1 MTHTFILEPF
11 VFGRFRSYETPTGLG
26 GTPLVMRSRMS
37 TSAPAKVPTP
47 ERPGGA
53 PAFGF
58 LDRYFRIS
66 ERGSSVAR
74 EVRGGLAT
82 FFAMAYII
90 VLNPIILGSAKD
102 MYGHQL
108 DNGQLVTATTLSAAF
123 TTLLMGV
130 IGNVPIALAAGLG
143 VNSVVALQLAPR
155 MSWPDAMGMVVLA
168 GFVVMLLVA
177 TGLRE
182 RVMNA
187 VPFGLRKAISI
198 GIGLFIMLIGLVDSG
213 FVTRM
218 PDAAQTTV
226 PLQLGVGG
234 HLTGWPVL
242 IFVLG
247 VLLTFALIVRKV
259 PGAILLSIVGM
270 TVVAVIIN
278 AVATVPSWG
287 LTVPKWPGNPVS
299 TPDLGLVGEVSLF
312 GGFHK
317 VGILT
322 GILFVFTVL
331 LSCFFD
337 AMGTIMGISDE
348 AKLTDAEG
356 YMPGINKVLFV
367 DGLAV
372 AAGGASSASATTA
385 FVESTAGVGE
395 GARTGLAN
403 VVTGGLFAVALFL
416 TPIATMVPSQA
427 ATPALLAVG
436 FLILSNSIKEIDW
449 ADYTIAMPA
458 FVTMLMMPFTYS
470 ITNGIGMGFITF
482 TVLRLAAGRARE
494 IPPAM
499 YVVSAV
505 FAFYYLMPALGLT

>member
-1 MTHTFILEPF
+1 MPTSATAQAPSPEP
-11 VFGRFRSYETPTGLG
+11 PG
-26 GTPLVMRSRMS
+26 GTPSY
-37 TSAPAKVPTP
+37 
-47 ERPGGA
+47 GA
-53 PAFGF
+53 V
-58 LDRYFRIS
+58 DRYFKIS

-74 EVRGGLAT
+74 EIRGGFAT

-102 MYGHQL
+102 MYGHHL
-108 DNGQLVTATTLSAAF
+108 DNGQLVTATALTAAF

-143 VNSVVALQLAPR
+143 VNTVVALQLAPR

-187 VPFGLRKAISI
+187 VPYGLRKAIAI

-213 FVTRM
+213 FVTRI
-218 PDAAQTTV
+218 PDIAQTTV
-226 PLQLGVGG
+226 PLTLGTGG

-242 IFVLG
+242 VFVLG
-247 VLLTFALIVRKV
+247 VLLTLALIVRKV
-259 PGAILLSIVGM
+259 PGAILISIVAM
-270 TVVAVIIN
+270 TVLAVIIDL
-278 AVATVPSWG
+278 VAKVPSWG
-287 LTVPKWPGNPVS
+287 LTTPKWPGNPVA
-299 TPDLGLVGEVSLF
+299 TPDFGLIGQVSLF
-312 GGFHK
+312 GGFAK
-317 VGILT
+317 VGVLT

-337 AMGTIMGISDE
+337 AMGTIMGVSDE
-348 AKLTDAEG
+348 AKLTDAQG
-356 YMPGINKVLFV
+356 QMPGINKVLLI

-372 AAGGASSASATTA
+372 AAGGASSSSATTC

-403 VVTGGLFAVALFL
+403 VVTGALFGVALFL
-416 TPIATMVPSQA
+416 TPVATMVPSQA

-436 FLILSNSIKEIDW
+436 FLILAGSIREIDW
-449 ADYTIAMPA
+449 ADFTIAIPA
-458 FVTMLMMPFTYS
+458 FVTMVMMPFTYS

-482 TVLRLAAGRARE
+482 VVLRLAAGRGRD
-494 IPPAM
+494 IPVAM
-499 YVVSAV
+499 YVVAAV
-505 FAFYYLMPALGLT
+505 FGFYYLMPALGLT

>member
-1 MTHTFILEPF
+1 MP
-11 VFGRFRSYETPTGLG
+11 
-26 GTPLVMRSRMS
+26 
-37 TSAPAKVPTP
+37 TSAPTKASAP
-47 ERPGGA
+47 EQPGPRPAHGV
-53 PAFGF
+53 
-58 LDRYFRIS
+58 LDRHFRIS
-66 ERGSSVAR
+66 ERGSTLSR
-74 EVRGGLAT
+74 EIRGGFAT

-108 DNGQLVTATTLSAAF
+108 DNGRLVTATALTAAF

-143 VNSVVALQLAPR
+143 VNTVVALQLAPR

-187 VPFGLRKAISI
+187 VPLGLRKGIAI

-213 FVTRM
+213 FVTRI
-218 PDAAQTTV
+218 PDVAGTTV
-226 PLQLGVGG
+226 PLQLGGTG

-242 IFVLG
+242 VFVLG
-247 VLLTFALIVRKV
+247 TLLTLALITRKV
-259 PGAILLSIVGM
+259 PGAILISIVAM
-270 TVVAVIIN
+270 TVLAVVIN
-278 AVATVPSWG
+278 AVAEVPSWG
-287 LTVPKWPGNPVS
+287 LTTPKWPGNPVS
-299 TPDLGLVGEVSLF
+299 SPDFGLVGDVSLF
-312 GGFHK
+312 GGFGK
-317 VGILT
+317 VGVLT
-322 GILFVFTVL
+322 GVLFVFTVL

-337 AMGTIMGISDE
+337 AMGTIMGIGDE
-348 AKLTDAEG
+348 AELTDKDG
-356 YMPGINKVLFV
+356 NMPGISKVLFV
-367 DGLAV
+367 DGIAV
-372 AAGGASSASATTA
+372 AAGGATSSSATTC

-395 GARTGLAN
+395 GARTGFAN

-416 TPIATMVPSQA
+416 TPVATMVPSQA

-436 FLILSNSIKEIDW
+436 FLILSGSIGQIDW
-449 ADYTIAMPA
+449 SDHTIAIPA

-482 TVLRLAAGRARE
+482 VVLRLAAGRGRDV
-494 IPPAM
+494 PVAM
-499 YVVSAV
+499 YVVSVV
-505 FAFYYLMPALGLT
+505 FGFYYLMPALGLT

>member
-1 MTHTFILEPF
+1 MPSSATAPVDANNEP
-11 VFGRFRSYETPTGLG
+11 PKPPQG
-26 GTPLVMRSRMS
+26 GID
-37 TSAPAKVPTP
+37 
-47 ERPGGA
+47 
-53 PAFGF
+53 GF
-58 LDRYFRIS
+58 FKIS
-66 ERGSSVAR
+66 ERGSTLAR
-74 EVRGGLAT
+74 EVRGGFAT

-108 DNGQLVTATTLSAAF
+108 DNKQLVTATVLTAAF

-143 VNSVVALQLAPR
+143 VNTVVALQLAPR

-187 VPFGLRKAISI
+187 VPLGLRKGIAI

-213 FVTRM
+213 FVSRM
-218 PDAAQTTV
+218 PDAAHTTV
-226 PLQLGVGG
+226 PLQLGADG
-234 HLTGWPVL
+234 HLNGWPVL
-242 IFVLG
+242 IFALG
-247 VLLTFALIVRKV
+247 ALLTLCLLVRKV
-259 PGAILLSIVGM
+259 PGAILISIVVM
-270 TVVAVIIN
+270 TLVAMIIN
-278 AVATVPSWG
+278 SVATIPSWG
-287 LTVPKWPGNPVS
+287 LTTPEWPGNPVA
-299 TPDLGLVGEVSLF
+299 TPDFGLVGQISLF
-312 GGFHK
+312 GGFEK
-317 VGILT
+317 VGLLT

-348 AKLTDAEG
+348 AKLTDADG
-356 YMPGINKVLFV
+356 NMPGMNKVLFV
-367 DGLAV
+367 DGIAV
-372 AAGGASSASATTA
+372 AAGGASSSSATTC

-395 GARTGLAN
+395 GARTGFAN
-403 VVTGGLFAVALFL
+403 IVTGGLFAVALFL

-436 FLILSNSIKEIDW
+436 FLILSGSIGQIDW
-449 ADYTIAMPA
+449 SDFTIAIPA
-458 FVTMLMMPFTYS
+458 FLTMLMMPFTYS
-470 ITNGIGMGFITF
+470 ITNGIGIGFISF
-482 TVLRLAAGRARE
+482 TALRLAAGRGRE
-494 IPPAM
+494 VPVAM
-499 YVVSAV
+499 YAVSAV

>member
-1 MTHTFILEPF
+1 
-11 VFGRFRSYETPTGLG
+11 
-26 GTPLVMRSRMS
+26 MS
-37 TSAPAKVPTP
+37 SSAPAKVPAP
-47 ERPGGA
+47 EQPGAGRTNGA
-53 PAFGF
+53 
-58 LDRYFRIS
+58 LDRFFRIS
-66 ERGSSVAR
+66 ERGSTLSR

-108 DNGQLVTATTLSAAF
+108 DNGQLVTATALTAAL

-187 VPFGLRKAISI
+187 VPYGLRKAISI
-198 GIGLFIMLIGLVDSG
+198 GIGLFIMLIGLVDAG
-213 FVTRM
+213 FVSRI

-226 PLQLGVGG
+226 PLQLGGDG
-234 HLTGWPVL
+234 HLDGWPVL
-242 IFVLG
+242 VFVLG
-247 VLLTFALIVRKV
+247 VLLTLALIVRKV
-259 PGAILLSIVGM
+259 SGAILISIVAM
-270 TVVAVIIN
+270 TVLAVVIN
-278 AVATVPSWG
+278 AVAKVPSWG
-287 LTVPKWPGNPVS
+287 LTTPAWPGNPVAG
-299 TPDLGLVGEVSLF
+299 PDFGLIGQVSLF
-312 GGFHK
+312 GGFGK
-317 VGILT
+317 VGLLT
-322 GILFVFTVL
+322 GVLFVFTVL

-337 AMGTIMGISDE
+337 AMGTIMGVSDE
-348 AKLTDAEG
+348 AKLTDGEG
-356 YMPGINKVLFV
+356 QMPGINKVLFV

-372 AAGGASSASATTA
+372 AAGGASSSSATTA

-403 VVTGGLFAVALFL
+403 VVTGGLFAMALFL
-416 TPIATMVPSQA
+416 TPVATMVPSQA
-427 ATPALLAVG
+427 ATPALVAVG
-436 FLILSNSIKEIDW
+436 FLILAGSVKEIDW
-449 ADYTIAMPA
+449 ADYTIAVPA

-470 ITNGIGMGFITF
+470 ITNGIGMGFVTF
-482 TVLRLAAGRARE
+482 AVLRLAAGRGRE
-494 IPPAM
+494 VPPAM
-499 YVVSAV
+499 YVVAAV

>member
-1 MTHTFILEPF
+1 MP
-11 VFGRFRSYETPTGLG
+11 
-26 GTPLVMRSRMS
+26 
-37 TSAPAKVPTP
+37 PASSPVDAAEQPPVPESP
-47 ERPGGA
+47 QAQPQGPVNG
-53 PAFGF
+53 
-58 LDRYFRIS
+58 LDRFFKIT
-66 ERGSSVAR
+66 ERGSTVAR
-74 EVRGGLAT
+74 ELRGGLAT

-108 DNGQLVTATTLSAAF
+108 DNGQLVTATVLTAAF
-123 TTLLMGV
+123 STLLMGV

-143 VNSVVALQLAPR
+143 VNTVVALQLAPQ

-168 GFVVMLLVA
+168 GVIVMLMVA

-187 VPFGLRKAISI
+187 VPLGLRKGIAI

-218 PDAAQTTV
+218 PDVAHTTV

-234 HLTGWPVL
+234 HLDGWPVL
-242 IFVLG
+242 VFVLG
-247 VLLTFALIVRKV
+247 VLLTLALLTRKV
-259 PGAILLSIVGM
+259 PGAILISMVVM
-270 TVVAVIIN
+270 TVVAMIIN
-278 AVATVPSWG
+278 AVADVQGWG
-287 LTVPKWPGNPVS
+287 LTTPEWPGNPVAA
-299 TPDLGLVGEVSLF
+299 PDFGLVGQVSLF
-312 GGFHK
+312 GGFEK

-322 GILFVFTVL
+322 GVLFVFSVL

-337 AMGTIMGISDE
+337 AMGTILAVGDE
-348 AKLTDAEG
+348 AKLTDAKG
-356 YMPGINKVLFV
+356 NLPGVNKVLLV

-372 AAGGASSASATTA
+372 AAGGGTSSSATTC

-403 VVTGGLFAVALFL
+403 MVTGGLFTIGLFL
-416 TPIATMVPSQA
+416 TPLVTMVPSQA

-436 FLILSNSIKEIDW
+436 FLILSGSIRAIDW
-449 ADYTIAMPA
+449 SDYTIAIPA
-458 FVTMLMMPFTYS
+458 FLTMLMMPFTYS
-470 ITNGIGMGFITF
+470 ITNGIGIGFVSF
-482 TVLRLAAGRARE
+482 CVLRLAAGRGRE
-494 IPPAM
+494 VPVAM
-499 YVVSAV
+499 YAVSAV

>member
-1 MTHTFILEPF
+1 
-11 VFGRFRSYETPTGLG
+11 
-26 GTPLVMRSRMS
+26 MS
-37 TSAPAKVPTP
+37 TSAPAKVPAP
-47 ERPGGA
+47 EQPGGA
-53 PAFGF
+53 PTYGA
-58 LDRYFRIS
+58 LDRFFRIS
-66 ERGSSVAR
+66 ERSSSLAR
-74 EVRGGLAT
+74 EIRGGFAT

-102 MYGHQL
+102 MYGHHL
-108 DNGQLVTATTLSAAF
+108 NNGQLVTATALTAAF

-213 FVTRM
+213 FVTRI

-226 PLQLGVGG
+226 PLQLGGNG
-234 HLTGWPVL
+234 HLDGWPVL

-247 VLLTFALIVRKV
+247 TLLTFALIVRKV
-259 PGAILLSIVGM
+259 PGAILISIVSM
-270 TVVAVIIN
+270 TVLALIIN
-278 AVATVPSWG
+278 SLATVTTWG
-287 LTVPKWPGNPVS
+287 LTVPKWPGNPVA
-299 TPDLGLVGEVSLF
+299 TPDFGLIGQFSLF
-312 GGFHK
+312 GGFSK
-317 VGILT
+317 VGVLT

-337 AMGTIMGISDE
+337 AMGTIMGVSDE
-348 AKLTDAEG
+348 AKLTDAQG

-372 AAGGASSASATTA
+372 AAGGASSSSATTA

-395 GARTGLAN
+395 GARTGFAN

-416 TPIATMVPSQA
+416 TPVATMVPSQA
-427 ATPALLAVG
+427 ATPALVAVG
-436 FLILSNSIKEIDW
+436 FLILSNSVKEIDW
-449 ADYTIAMPA
+449 ADYTIAIPA

-482 TVLRLAAGRARE
+482 VVLRLAAGRAKE
-494 IPPAM
+494 VPVAM

>member
-1 MTHTFILEPF
+1 
-11 VFGRFRSYETPTGLG
+11 
-26 GTPLVMRSRMS
+26 MS
-37 TSAPAKVPTP
+37 TSAPAKVPAP
-47 ERPGGA
+47 EQPGAGRAYGA
-53 PAFGF
+53 
-58 LDRYFRIS
+58 LDRFFKIS
-66 ERGSSVAR
+66 ERGSTLPR
-74 EVRGGLAT
+74 EIRGGFAT

-108 DNGQLVTATTLSAAF
+108 DNGQLVTATALTAAF

-187 VPFGLRKAISI
+187 VPYSLRKAISI

-213 FVTRM
+213 FVSRI
-218 PDAAQTTV
+218 PDLARTTV
-226 PLQLGVGG
+226 PLQLGADG
-234 HLTGWPVL
+234 HLNGWPVL
-242 IFVLG
+242 VFVLG
-247 VLLTFALIVRKV
+247 ALLTLALIVRKV
-259 PGAILLSIVGM
+259 PGAILVSIVAM
-270 TVVAVIIN
+270 TVLALVIE
-278 AVATVPSWG
+278 AVAKVPSWG
-287 LTVPKWPGNPVS
+287 LTAPKWPGNPVAS
-299 TPDLGLVGEVSLF
+299 PDFGLIGQVSLF
-312 GGFHK
+312 GGFEK
-317 VGILT
+317 VGVLT

-337 AMGTIMGISDE
+337 AMGTIMGVSDE
-348 AKLTDAEG
+348 AKLTDAQG
-356 YMPGINKVLFV
+356 QMPGINKVLFV

-372 AAGGASSASATTA
+372 ATGGASSSSATTA

-395 GARTGLAN
+395 GARTGFAN
-403 VVTGGLFAVALFL
+403 VVTGALFGVALFL
-416 TPIATMVPSQA
+416 TPVATMVPSQA

-436 FLILSNSIKEIDW
+436 FLILANSVKQIDW
-449 ADYTIAMPA
+449 ADYTIAIPA
-458 FVTMLMMPFTYS
+458 FVTMVMMPFTYS

-482 TVLRLAAGRARE
+482 AVLRLAAGRGRE
-494 IPPAM
+494 VPVAM
-499 YVVSAV
+499 YAVAAV
-505 FAFYYLMPALGLT
+505 FGFYYLMPALGLT

>member
-1 MTHTFILEPF
+1 
-11 VFGRFRSYETPTGLG
+11 
-26 GTPLVMRSRMS
+26 MS
-37 TSAPAKVPTP
+37 TSAVAKAPVPEQPEPRPAH
-47 ERPGGA
+47 GA
-53 PAFGF
+53 
-58 LDRYFRIS
+58 LDRYFKIS
-66 ERGSSVAR
+66 ERGSTVGR
-74 EVRGGLAT
+74 EIRGGFAT

-108 DNGQLVTATTLSAAF
+108 DNGQLVTATALTAAF

-143 VNSVVALQLAPR
+143 VNTVVALQLAPR

-182 RVMNA
+182 RVMSA
-187 VPFGLRKAISI
+187 VPLGLRKGIAI

-213 FVTRM
+213 FVSRI
-218 PDAAQTTV
+218 PDVAQTTV
-226 PLQLGVGG
+226 PLQLGGTG

-242 IFVLG
+242 VFVLG
-247 VLLTFALIVRKV
+247 TLLTLALIVRKV
-259 PGAILLSIVGM
+259 PGAILISIVAM
-270 TVVAVIIN
+270 TAVALVVN
-278 AVATVPSWG
+278 AVADVPSWG
-287 LTVPKWPGNPVS
+287 LTTPTWPGNPFS
-299 TPDLGLVGEVSLF
+299 TPDFGLVGQVSLF
-312 GGFHK
+312 GGFGK
-317 VGILT
+317 VGVLT
-322 GILFVFTVL
+322 GVLFVFTVL

-337 AMGTIMGISDE
+337 AMGTIMGIGDE
-348 AKLTDAEG
+348 AKLTDSDG
-356 YMPGINKVLFV
+356 RMPGMNKVLFV
-367 DGLAV
+367 DGIAV
-372 AAGGASSASATTA
+372 AAGGATSSSATTC

-403 VVTGGLFAVALFL
+403 VVSGLLFAVALFL
-416 TPIATMVPSQA
+416 TPVATMVPSQA
-427 ATPALLAVG
+427 ATPALVAVG
-436 FLILSNSIKEIDW
+436 FLILSGSIREIDW
-449 ADYTIAMPA
+449 ADPAIAIAA

-482 TVLRLAAGRARE
+482 AVLRLAAGRGRE
-494 IPPAM
+494 VPAAL

>member
-1 MTHTFILEPF
+1 
-11 VFGRFRSYETPTGLG
+11 
-26 GTPLVMRSRMS
+26 MS
-37 TSAPAKVPTP
+37 TSAPAKAPVPDQ
-47 ERPGGA
+47 PGSGPAYGA
-53 PAFGF
+53 
-58 LDRYFRIS
+58 LDRFFKIS
-66 ERGSSVAR
+66 ERGSSLAR
-74 EVRGGLAT
+74 EVRGGFAT

-102 MYGHQL
+102 MYGNQL
-108 DNGQLVTATTLSAAF
+108 DNGQLVTATALTAAF

-187 VPFGLRKAISI
+187 VPYGLRKAIAI

-213 FVTRM
+213 FVSRI

-226 PLQLGVGG
+226 PLQLGADG
-234 HLTGWPVL
+234 HLNGWPVL
-242 IFVLG
+242 VFVLG
-247 VLLTFALIVRKV
+247 ALLTLALIVRRV
-259 PGAILLSIVGM
+259 PGAILLSIVAM
-270 TVVAVIIN
+270 TVVAMIIN
-278 AVATVPSWG
+278 ALADVPSWG
-287 LTVPKWPGNPVS
+287 LTNPTWPGNPVA
-299 TPDLGLVGEVSLF
+299 TPDFGLIGEVSLF
-312 GGFHK
+312 GGFAK
-317 VGILT
+317 VGVLT

-337 AMGTIMGISDE
+337 AMGTIMGVSDE
-348 AKLTDAEG
+348 AKLTDGEG
-356 YMPGINKVLFV
+356 QMPGINKVLFV
-367 DGLAV
+367 DGIAV
-372 AAGGASSASATTA
+372 AAGGASSASATTC

-395 GARTGLAN
+395 GARTGFAN
-403 VVTGGLFAVALFL
+403 VITGALFALALFL
-416 TPIATMVPSQA
+416 TPVATMVPSQA

-436 FLILSNSIKEIDW
+436 FLILAGSIKEIDW
-449 ADYTIAMPA
+449 ADYTIAVPA

-482 TVLRLAAGRARE
+482 VVLRLAVGRGRE
-494 IPPAM
+494 VPVAM
-499 YVVSAV
+499 YVVAAV

>member
-1 MTHTFILEPF
+1 
-11 VFGRFRSYETPTGLG
+11 
-26 GTPLVMRSRMS
+26 MS
-37 TSAPAKVPTP
+37 PSAPTKAPTP
-47 ERPGGA
+47 EQPGSGA
-53 PAFGF
+53 ASGA
-58 LDRYFRIS
+58 LDRYFRIT
-66 ERGSSVAR
+66 ERGSTLSR
-74 EVRGGLAT
+74 EIRGGFAT

-102 MYGHQL
+102 VYGNQL
-108 DNGQLVTATTLSAAF
+108 DNGQLVTATALTAAF

-187 VPFGLRKAISI
+187 VPYGLRKAIAI
-198 GIGLFIMLIGLVDSG
+198 GIGLFIMLIGLVDAG
-213 FVTRM
+213 FVSRI

-226 PLQLGVGG
+226 PLQLGADG
-234 HLTGWPVL
+234 HLNGWPVL
-242 IFVLG
+242 VFVLG
-247 VLLTFALIVRKV
+247 ALLTLALIVRKV
-259 PGAILLSIVGM
+259 PGAILVSIVAM
-270 TVVAVIIN
+270 TVVAMVID
-278 AVATVPSWG
+278 ALADVPSWG
-287 LTVPKWPGNPVS
+287 LTTPTWPGNPVA
-299 TPDLGLVGEVSLF
+299 TPDFGLIGQVSLF
-312 GGFHK
+312 GGFGK
-317 VGILT
+317 VGVLT
-322 GILFVFTVL
+322 GVLFVFTVL

-348 AKLTDAEG
+348 AKLTDAQG
-356 YMPGINKVLFV
+356 QMPGINKVLFI
-367 DGLAV
+367 DGVAV
-372 AAGGASSASATTA
+372 AAGGASSSSATTA

-395 GARTGLAN
+395 GARTGFAN

-436 FLILSNSIKEIDW
+436 FLILAGSVTEIDW
-449 ADYTIAMPA
+449 ADYTIAIPA
-458 FVTMLMMPFTYS
+458 FVTMMMMPFTYS

-482 TVLRLAAGRARE
+482 AVLRLAAGRGRE
-494 IPPAM
+494 VPPAM
-499 YVVSAV
+499 YAVAAV

>member
-1 MTHTFILEPF
+1 
-11 VFGRFRSYETPTGLG
+11 
-26 GTPLVMRSRMS
+26 MS
-37 TSAPAKVPTP
+37 TPAPAKVPAA
-47 ERPGGA
+47 EQPGGE
-53 PAFGF
+53 PAYGT
-58 LDRYFRIS
+58 LDRYFKIS
-66 ERGSSVAR
+66 ERGSSLAR
-74 EVRGGLAT
+74 EIRGGFAT

-102 MYGHQL
+102 MYGHHL
-108 DNGQLVTATTLSAAF
+108 DHGQLVTATALTAAF
-123 TTLLMGV
+123 ATLLMGV

-213 FVTRM
+213 FVSRI

-226 PLQLGVGG
+226 PLQLGGTG
-234 HLTGWPVL
+234 HLNGWPVL
-242 IFVLG
+242 IFILG
-247 VLLTFALIVRKV
+247 ALLTFALIVRKV
-259 PGAILLSIVGM
+259 PGAILISIVGM
-270 TVVAVIIN
+270 TVLALIIN
-278 AVATVPSWG
+278 SVAKVPDWG
-287 LTVPKWPGNPVS
+287 LTVPKWPGNPVA
-299 TPDLGLVGEVSLF
+299 TPDFGLIGHASLF
-312 GGFHK
+312 GGFSK

-337 AMGTIMGISDE
+337 AMGTIMGVSDE
-348 AKLTDAEG
+348 AKLTDAQG

-372 AAGGASSASATTA
+372 AAGGASSSSATTA

-395 GARTGLAN
+395 GARTGFAN
-403 VVTGGLFAVALFL
+403 VVTGALFAVALFL
-416 TPIATMVPSQA
+416 TPVATMVPSQA
-427 ATPALLAVG
+427 ATPALVAVG
-436 FLILSNSIKEIDW
+436 FLILSNSVKEIDW
-449 ADYTIAMPA
+449 ADYTIAIPA

-482 TVLRLAAGRARE
+482 VVLRLAAGRGRE
-494 IPPAM
+494 IPVPM